1 MSIITTKALERLW
14 NDAQRYPPW
23 ATTRLWE
30 HIFNRIAF
38 PSGPWLVSSQQP
50 PTHAP
55 GDLRRVD
62 LVVKNIDPSQ
72 GNTMTL
78 LFMEAKRASASPSEI
93 ITVETQAYTAACA
106 YAVDLGSTEP
116 IWTMTC
122 VGSTFRLW
130 IFDWGQ
136 EFLIPYFPAT
146 NGEAKSEYIEISKRG
161 AELLKHLNFIKR
173 HPKPPSDLI
182 GQASP
187 RPVNAT
193 LPSHWHNNEV
203 VLRDA
208 QHQNVGHDSTI
219 GDLGEAEMIGTTY
232 GEVGYDPALPSTY
245 TNPTATTGIYG
256 YGQGDY
262 SMADW
267 DLAQATTA
275 DGTLSPEGMPDPE
288 EGLQETGPTSAP
300 FPEGSTATGNP
311 SSTGSEKWTRVELRK
326 KRHLT
331 RPTEYLFTTDKGHEK
346 SMDVDDWREARYK
359 GKKSWYY
366 LHKGVKYYTR
376 EKPGV

>member
-1 MSIITTKALERLW
+1 MSIITTKTLERLW
-14 NDAQRYPPW
+14 NDAQRYPEW

-50 PTHAP
+50 PTHTP

-62 LVVKNIDPSQ
+62 LVVENVDTSQ

-78 LFMEAKRASASPSEI
+78 LFMEAKRASASPSDI

-106 YAVDLGSTEP
+106 YAVDLGSIEP

-136 EFLIPYFPAT
+136 EFLIPFFPET
-146 NGEAKSEYIEISKRG
+146 HGEAKSDYIEISKRG
-161 AELLKHLNFIKR
+161 TELLQHLNFIRR
-173 HPKPPSDLI
+173 HPKPPPDLI
-182 GQASP
+182 GESSP
-187 RPVNAT
+187 RPLNAV

-203 VLRDA
+203 LLRDA
-208 QHQNVGHDSTI
+208 QHQNVGHHQLIPTI
-219 GDLGEAEMIGTTY
+219 DNSGQAEMIGTAY
-232 GEVGYDPALPSTY
+232 EEGGYDPALPSTY
-245 TNPTATTGIYG
+245 TNPGATTSIYS
-256 YGQGDY
+256 YDQG
-262 SMADW
+262 
-267 DLAQATTA
+267 
-275 DGTLSPEGMPDPE
+275 E
-288 EGLQETGPTSAP
+288 ENVHETGPINTP
-300 FPEGSTATGNP
+300 FPEGSTGTRNPNAT
-311 SSTGSEKWTRVELRK
+311 SAEKWSRAELRK

-331 RPTEYLFTTDKGHEK
+331 KPTEYLFTTDKGHEK
-346 SMDVDDWREARYK
+346 LTDAGDWKEARHK
-359 GKKSWYY
+359 GKQAWYY
-366 LHKGVKYYTR
+366 LHKGTKYYTR